1 MEIGNVLL
9 RTINYQHRLQ
19 LVSNVGG
26 IAGQA
31 AMLTQTIDLNTVRN
45 NEPESSRSSENS
57 PNQITDSPAQRA
69 EKLLDSV

>member
-45 NEPESSRSSENS
+45 NESEVLKSAENS
-57 PNQITDSPAQRA
+57 PNQISDSPAHRA
-69 EKLLDSV
+69 QKLLDSV